1 MDHTLEKAGAR
12 DFPEYG
18 ILKECWIQRRF
29 TQELGNPTCVI
40 AAKGTALRNDDKKV
54 PANFAWMRERAFCGM
69 SSFMLLERF
78 PEVQS
83 LGPEDKWRLI
93 DELWSDLAQQ
103 VEGEAPNEN
112 IVELLEKRFSDYLVD
127 PSQGQ
132 PADDA
137 FARLAEHKRQWK

>member
-1 MDHTLEKAGAR
+1 MTTRK
-12 DFPEYG
+12 
-18 ILKECWIQRRF
+18 CQ
-29 TQELGNPTCVI
+29 Q
-40 AAKGTALRNDDKKV
+40 
-54 PANFAWMRERAFCGM
+54 NFAWMRERAFCGM
-69 SSFMLLERF
+69 SSSMLLERF

-132 PADDA
+132 PADEA

>member
-1 MDHTLEKAGAR
+1 
-12 DFPEYG
+12 
-18 ILKECWIQRRF
+18 
-29 TQELGNPTCVI
+29 
-40 AAKGTALRNDDKKV
+40 
-54 PANFAWMRERAFCGM
+54 MREPAFCGI
-69 SSFMLLERF
+69 SSSMLLERF
-78 PEVQS
+78 PEVKS

-132 PADDA
+132 SASDV

>member
-1 MDHTLEKAGAR
+1 
-12 DFPEYG
+12 
-18 ILKECWIQRRF
+18 
-29 TQELGNPTCVI
+29 
-40 AAKGTALRNDDKKV
+40 
-54 PANFAWMRERAFCGM
+54 MRERAFCGI
-69 SSFMLLERF
+69 SSSMLLERF

-93 DELWSDLAQQ
+93 DELWSDQWSDLAQQ
-103 VEGEAPNEN
+103 VEGEAPNKN

>member
-1 MDHTLEKAGAR
+1 VLEISRSGGSLKSAGFNTGPHKNSETHLR
-12 DFPEYG
+12 DCR
-18 ILKECWIQRRF
+18 KR
-29 TQELGNPTCVI
+29 
-40 AAKGTALRNDDKKV
+40 RNDNKKV

-103 VEGEAPNEN
+103 VEGEAPNET

>member
-1 MDHTLEKAGAR
+1 LERTEPDGHR
-12 DFPEYG
+12 
-18 ILKECWIQRRF
+18 IHH
-29 TQELGNPTCVI
+29 QELGNPACVI
-40 AAKGTALRNDDKKV
+40 AAKDTALMNDGKKL
-54 PANFAWMRERAFCGM
+54 PANFVRMRERAFCGM
-69 SSFMLLERF
+69 SSSMLLERF

-132 PADDA
+132 SADDV